1 MEQNF
6 HSELNDE
13 LNHIDI
19 DSIKLDAAIQLRT
32 WQKHMYAL
40 IDKTYKSRLHE
51 IDSIA
56 EDINNGIKEK
66 QKQLKTINIHDEKIY
81 LQLKNDINSLK
92 SNIQIEQSVPASL
105 EQRIE
110 RTVRVS
116 RKEADSDAEFVDDE
130 DEEDDDDEPVLID
143 IDQHEAQIREQA
155 ALAAEPAERSPVKHE
170 EGRVSKIFY
179 SEPVQRSIAIGVAKT
194 IAQMGAVAATSTTT
208 IAATTMAK
216 TAIIATA
223 CAVGTVT
230 YGVGKV
236 AIGAT
241 QKVWSWAFSSDD

>member
-13 LNHIDI
+13 LNQIDI

-32 WQKHMYAL
+32 WQKRMYAL
-40 IDKTYKSRLHE
+40 IDKTYKNRLHE

-56 EDINNGIKEK
+56 DDINSEIKDK
-66 QKQLKTINIHDEKIY
+66 QKQLKTINIHDQKIY
-81 LQLKNDINSLK
+81 LQLKNDINLLK
-92 SNIQIEQSVPASL
+92 SNIQIEQSIPANL

-116 RKEADSDAEFVDDE
+116 RKETNSDAEFVDDE

-143 IDQHEAQIREQA
+143 IDEHEARIREQA
-155 ALAAEPAERSPVKHE
+155 ALAAEHLPVKHE

-179 SEPVQRSIAIGVAKT
+179 SEPVQRSIAIGIAKT
-194 IAQMGAVAATSTTT
+194 VAQMGAVAATSTTT

-230 YGVGKV
+230 YGVGKIAV
-236 AIGAT
+236 GAT